1 MADPTF
7 ADRMFLGGQAVY
19 ESIAR
24 GELPSVSAVE
34 AALLDVQVTASTEET
49 TNG

>member
-7 ADRMFLGGQAVY
+7 ADRMFMGSEAVY
-19 ESIAR
+19 ASIER
-24 GELPSVSAVE
+24 GEHPDVQ
-34 AALLDVQVTASTEET
+34 AALMQAQADASEET

>member
-7 ADRMFLGGQAVY
+7 ADRMFLASEAVY
-19 ESIAR
+19 ASIER
-24 GELPSVSAVE
+24 G
-34 AALLDVQVTASTEET
+34 DVQDVQASLIEAQINASEEK